1 MPSAPLGIVASQD
14 HFSASGGTV
23 TYSGGYTIHT
33 FNSSGTFTIG
43 AKGKRLIEWEIV
55 GGGGSGGAH
64 STFQNTKTGDTSYNY
79 YGAGGGGGYV
89 SDSGVLTPYYHPELG
104 TIKTAIPVTVGA
116 GGAAPFYGGGGA
128 SGNISNIART
138 GAEASNLKSDFL
150 IDGKTAGVDQAG
162 GGSNSNGY
170 NATNGVYGTGKAGG
184 GGGGSNITTLGS
196 GGTQY
201 DSVGAGG
208 SGSGG
213 GGNGGAGT
221 FGPTTG
227 GGGGAG
233 GSASGSS
240 GGAGINGYSVGGS
253 GSTGSGWA
261 GAANSGNGG
270 DSARNGGS
278 GKVIIK
284 YLSV

>member
-55 GGGGSGGAH
+55 GGGASGGTHAA
-64 STFQNTKTGDTSYNY
+64 FQNTKTGDTSYNY
-79 YGAGGGGGYV
+79 YGAGGGGGYE
-89 SDSGVLTPYYHPELG
+89 SNSGVLAPYYHPELG
-104 TIKTAIPVTVGA
+104 TIKTAIPVTVGG
-116 GGAAPFYGGGGA
+116 GGAAPMFGGGG
-128 SGNISNIART
+128 SMGNISNIART
-138 GAEASNLKSDFL
+138 GAEASSLKSDFL

-162 GGSNSNGY
+162 GGSSGNGID
-170 NATNGVYGTGKAGG
+170 ATNGVYGTGKAGG
-184 GGGGSNITTLGS
+184 GGGGSNITTLSG
-196 GGTQY
+196 GGTQN

-233 GSASGSS
+233 GNASGSS
-240 GGAGINGYSVGGS
+240 GGAGINGYSAGGS
-253 GSTGSGWA
+253 GSTGSGSA
-261 GAANSGNGG
+261 GGANTGNGG
-270 DSARNGGS
+270 GSQANGGS